1 MHFKIIMNSVILISN
16 FKVRMCVT
24 LTMALKNAVQR
35 LAQAV
40 DFKKVYLVC
49 CLIVATE
56 A

>member
-1 MHFKIIMNSVILISN
+1 MNPVILFSN
-16 FKVRMCVT
+16 FKVCVT
-24 LTMALKNAVQR
+24 LTIALKNAVQR

-49 CLIVATE
+49 FLIAAAE

>member
-1 MHFKIIMNSVILISN
+1 MNPVIFISN
-16 FKVRMCVT
+16 FKVCVT

-49 CLIVATE
+49 FLIVATE